1 MADTY
6 KNYED
11 LAAHEVEGTDYRV
24 TVDDR
29 GQQKIAIAIHG
40 GGIEGGT
47 SELAKAFANDT
58 HSSLYLF
65 EGIKSS
71 GNTVLH
77 VTSTRFDEPRGLEA
91 VGNAMLCLSF
101 HGYSDTKKHTLVGG
115 ADTDRKQKVF
125 AALQAAGFSCELV
138 PDDSRLAGREPDN
151 IVNKTQLL
159 KGVQLELST
168 AQRQAMFS
176 TFTLSGREGSKT
188 AEFVKY
194 LEALKNAY
202 AGV

>member
-11 LAAHEVEGTDYRV
+11 LAAHEVEDKDYRV

-29 GQQKIAIAIHG
+29 ELQKIVIAIHG

-47 SELAKAFANDT
+47 SELAKAFAEDT

-71 GNTVLH
+71 GNTALH
-77 VTSTRFDEPRGLEA
+77 ITSTHFDEPRGLEA
-91 VGNAMLCLSF
+91 VSNATLCLSF
-101 HGYSDTKKHTLVGG
+101 HGYSSTTKHTLIGG
-115 ADTDRKQKVF
+115 ADTDRKQRVF
-125 AALQAAGFSCELV
+125 YALQAAGFSCELV
-138 PDDSRLAGREPDN
+138 PDDSKLAGREPDN
-151 IVNKTQLL
+151 IVNKSQAQ

-176 TFTLSGREGSKT
+176 TFTLAGREGSKT

-194 LEALKNAY
+194 LEAVKNAY

>member
-6 KNYED
+6 VNYED
-11 LAAHEVEGTDYRV
+11 LAAHEVEDKDYKV

-47 SELAKAFANDT
+47 SELARAFANDT

-71 GNTVLH
+71 GNTNLH
-77 VTSTRFDEPRGLEA
+77 ITSTHFDEPRGLKA
-91 VGNAMLCLSF
+91 VDNAMLCISF

-115 ADTDRKQKVF
+115 ADTDRKRKVF
-125 AALQAAGFSCELV
+125 DALQAAGFSCELV
-138 PDDSRLAGREPDN
+138 SDDSKLAGREPDN
-151 IVNKTQLL
+151 IVNKTQLK

-168 AQRQAMFS
+168 AQRSAMFS
-176 TFTLSGREGSKT
+176 TNTLSGREGSKT

-194 LEALKNAY
+194 LEAVKQAY
-202 AGV
+202 VGI